1 MILEKGEVGFAYKK
15 RGSTLNGQIYDSLKV

>member
-1 MILEKGEVGFAYKK
+1 MILEKGEIGFAYKK